1 MAQIKVDGKLK
12 YLGLFT
18 DEYEAHLAYQ
28 KALNEYQNKFAH

>member
-1 MAQIKVDGKLK
+1 MARIETNGKTK

-28 KALNEYQNKFAH
+28 RALNDL